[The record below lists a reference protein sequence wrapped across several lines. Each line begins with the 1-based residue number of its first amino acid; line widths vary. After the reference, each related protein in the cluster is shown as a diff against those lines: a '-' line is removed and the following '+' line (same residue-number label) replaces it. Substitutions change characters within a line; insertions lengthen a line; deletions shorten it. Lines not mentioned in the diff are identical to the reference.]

1 MTKFQ
6 ALHSFFSG
14 FGIPAIEE
22 NSFYSSET
30 APEFPY
36 ITYNVTTS
44 AFSEGK
50 VTLNPSIWY
59 KSYSWKEPEQ
69 KAAEISQAIGTGGK
83 LVPCE
88 DGYIW
93 IQRGE
98 KFCIPMGDA
107 SDKFIRRMYLTVT
120 VEFFTTN

>member
-6 ALHSFFSG
+6 ALQKFFSS

-30 APEFPY
+30 TPDFPY
-36 ITYNVTTS
+36 ITYPIQTS
-44 AFSEGK
+44 FFLGGECI
-50 VTLNPSIWY
+50 LNPSVWY
-59 KSYSWKEPEQ
+59 KSYSWQEPEQ
-69 KAAEISQAIGTGGK
+69 KVSEISQAIGTGGK